1 VSVKRIENKSILLYY
16 LSSQTIRDPFMSSS
30 LKKIAQLQLL
40 LSEME
45 EDFGIKDNSTIEK
58 RVLLALADLSS
69 KDEAIATHDIM
80 NHQLIYG
87 FSRPSFYRALLALEE
102 QGKIRKAKSIRG
114 FYALCAE

>member
-1 VSVKRIENKSILLYY
+1 
-16 LSSQTIRDPFMSSS
+16 MSSS

-58 RVLLALADLSS
+58 RVLLALADLST
-69 KDEAIATHDIM
+69 KNEAIATNDIM
-80 NHQLIYG
+80 QHQLIYG
-87 FSRPSFYRALLALEE
+87 FSRPSFYRALLALEK

>member
-1 VSVKRIENKSILLYY
+1 
-16 LSSQTIRDPFMSSS
+16 MSSS

-58 RVLLALADLSS
+58 RVLLALADLST
-69 KDEAIATHDIM
+69 KNEAIATNDIKQ
-80 NHQLIYG
+80 HQLIYG
-87 FSRPSFYRALLALEE
+87 FSRPSFYRALLSLEE

>member
-1 VSVKRIENKSILLYY
+1 
-16 LSSQTIRDPFMSSS
+16 MSSS

-87 FSRPSFYRALLALEE
+87 FSRPSFFRALLALEK
-102 QGKIRKAKSIRG
+102 QGKIKKPKSVRG

>member
-1 VSVKRIENKSILLYY
+1 
-16 LSSQTIRDPFMSSS
+16 MSSS

-58 RVLLALADLSS
+58 RVLLALADLST
-69 KDEAIATHDIM
+69 KNEAIATNDIM
-80 NHQLIYG
+80 QHQPIYG
-87 FSRPSFYRALLALEE
+87 FSRPSFYRALLSLEE